1 MKLIT
6 GWLTCRPG
14 TRDEFLARMKAPSEE
29 TRREPG
35 CVFFEYHPHADKP
48 DVVVLIEG
56 FYDAA
61 AHEAHRHTPHMA
73 VMQAEVRRLLVKLR
87 LCYAVTEESTW
98 EEYDFVANPP
108 GPWKP

>member
-14 TRDEFLARMKAPSEE
+14 TRDEFLAAMRAPAEE

-35 CVFFEYHPHADKP
+35 CVFFEYHPHADDP
-48 DVVVLIEG
+48 DKVVLIEG
-56 FYDAA
+56 FRNAS
-61 AHEAHRHTPHMA
+61 AHEVHRHTQHMA
-73 VMQAEVRRLLVKLR
+73 VMQAEVRRLLVHLR
-87 LCYAVTEESTW
+87 LCYVEAGEVAW
-98 EEYDFVANPP
+98 DDLDFIANPP